1 MPTIELKI
9 SADGSHTLYH
19 QELDETY
26 HSVHGSIQEALHV
39 FIRAGLNPI
48 FNTKEE
54 IHLLEMG
61 FGTGLNA
68 FLTLSEAKKVQKK
81 VHYHS
86 LESFPL
92 DENIWTKL
100 NFHDQ
105 LKSNREEIVE
115 FEQLHRAVW
124 NEWNIIHPQFN
135 LLKEQT
141 HLETWYSPYTYDLVY
156 YDAFGPRVQ
165 PELWEEPIFQK
176 LHSMMNTNG
185 MLVTY
190 CAKGSVKRAIKAS
203 GFEIESLPG
212 PPGKREMTRAIKI

>member
-68 FLTLSEAKKVQKK
+68 FLTLSEAKKVHKK

-115 FEQLHRAVW
+115 FEQLHRDVW